1 MMIFYGVERGIEMT
15 SKRKVVFVSKKKRET
30 EEEYQM
36 RINKIIE
43 EESVNGYALV
53 NMEEKGGGI
62 FLTFEAEVE
71 E

>member
-1 MMIFYGVERGIEMT
+1 MI
-15 SKRKVVFVSKKKRET
+15 SKRKVVFVSKGKRET
-30 EEEYQM
+30 EEEYQI

-43 EESVNGYALV
+43 EESANGYALV